1 MQVHARAPLSP
12 IGRRRVVDRVRA
24 ETWSVTAAAEAAGVT
39 ERTIYRWLARFR
51 DHGPQGL
58 IDRPPI
64 ARHQPR
70 KTSADRVSAIC
81 ALRRLHMTAAEIA
94 EVLWMPL
101 STVSAV
107 LSREGLGKRSRLTA
121 IEPPNRY
128 ERRAAGELVHIDIKK
143 LGRIVVPGHAVT
155 GNRRQR
161 ADRTRVGS
169 PTGRLVGTAGWEF
182 VHVAIDDYSRLAY
195 AEVLPDETAASAI
208 AFLRRAVA
216 FFARHGITV
225 ERIMTDNGSAYRA
238 HAHRLACQQ
247 LALKHLFTRPYRPR
261 TNGKAERFIQTLTRS
276 WARGRLY
283 AHSAERTA
291 ALDAWLNH
299 YNFTRPHGSLSHKP
313 PGSRLTNAPGN
324 YT

>member
-12 IGRRRVVDRVRA
+12 IGRRRVVDRVRGK
-24 ETWSVTAAAEAAGVT
+24 TWSVTAAAEAAGVT

-70 KTSADRVSAIC
+70 KTPADRVSAIC

-94 EVLWMPL
+94 EVLSMPL

-107 LSREGLGKRSRLTA
+107 LSREGLGKRSRLTP

-161 ADRTRVGS
+161 ANRTRVGS
-169 PTGRLVGTAGWEF
+169 PTGRLIGTAGWEF

-208 AFLRRAVA
+208 AFLRRALA
-216 FFARHGITV
+216 FFGRHGITV

-238 HAHRLACQQ
+238 HTHRLACQQ
-247 LALKHLFTRPYRPR
+247 LGLKHLFTRPYRPR
-261 TNGKAERFIQTLTRS
+261 TNGKAERLIQTLTRS

-283 AHSAERTA
+283 ANSAERTA

-313 PGSRLTNAPGN
+313 PGSRLTKAPGN